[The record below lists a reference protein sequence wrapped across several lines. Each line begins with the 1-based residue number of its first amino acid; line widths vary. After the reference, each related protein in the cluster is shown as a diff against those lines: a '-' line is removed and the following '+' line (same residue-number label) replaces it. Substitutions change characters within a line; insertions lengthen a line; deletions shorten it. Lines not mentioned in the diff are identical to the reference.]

1 MTASHCLFLIFLP
14 LSEVTVQISSVH
26 SPGHSTCS
34 LCLYSDKRCTERKK
48 KKIYVFM
55 SLSLVIVVEIF
66 NTTHYLL
73 VLVVV
78 YDNFRRIKSYEMK
91 ASMLQ

>member
-48 KKIYVFM
+48 KENLIVFH
-55 SLSLVIVVEIF
+55 LVIVVEIF

-78 YDNFRRIKSYEMK
+78 YDNFRRIKSYEIK

>member
-1 MTASHCLFLIFLP
+1 
-14 LSEVTVQISSVH
+14 
-26 SPGHSTCS
+26 
-34 LCLYSDKRCTERKK
+34 
-48 KKIYVFM
+48 M

-78 YDNFRRIKSYEMK
+78 YDNFRRIKSYEIK

>member
-14 LSEVTVQISSVH
+14 LSEVTVQISY
-26 SPGHSTCS
+26 STCS

-78 YDNFRRIKSYEMK
+78 YDNFRRIKSYEIK